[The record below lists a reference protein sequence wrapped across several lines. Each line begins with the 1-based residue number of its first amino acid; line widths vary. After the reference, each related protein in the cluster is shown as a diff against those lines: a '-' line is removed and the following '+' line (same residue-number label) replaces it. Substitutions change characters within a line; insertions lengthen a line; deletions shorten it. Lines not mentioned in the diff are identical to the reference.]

1 VVRALVAAFCLDYSV
16 VMDVELPALAVTHLL
31 VIHPVEPKWLHLV
44 DLVAEQLQAVVQ
56 KSLLAVRLP
65 FAVLPVAVLPAAE
78 WRAHAVLL
86 ADQSFR
92 LSEPS
97 LAA

>member
-1 VVRALVAAFCLDYSV
+1 MAAFCLDYSV
-16 VMDVELPALAVTHLL
+16 VMDVELPALAVTHLF
-31 VIHPVEPKWLHLV
+31 VIHPVEPKWLHHV
-44 DLVAEQLQAVVQ
+44 DLVAEQLQAAGQAVVQ
-56 KSLLAVRLP
+56 KSHPAVR
-65 FAVLPVAVLPAAE
+65 LPVAVLPVAE
-78 WRAHAVLL
+78 WKARAVHH

>member
-1 VVRALVAAFCLDYSV
+1 MVRALVAAFCLDYSV
-16 VMDVELPALAVTHLL
+16 VMDVELPALAVTHLF
-31 VIHPVEPKWLHLV
+31 VIHPVEPKWLHHV
-44 DLVAEQLQAVVQ
+44 DLVAEQLQTVVQ
-56 KSLLAVRLP
+56 KSHPAVR
-65 FAVLPVAVLPAAE
+65 LPVAVLPVAE
-78 WRAHAVLL
+78 WKARAVHH